1 MILSMVFFRKSEA
14 HIVGLLDVFTPTKI
28 HLSSRNSN
36 YVDLSYLCIM
46 SVAIVILNFNGR
58 GFLEKFLPE
67 VILNTPEGKI
77 YVADN
82 GSADDSVQL
91 VEEKFPQVTII
102 QWANNLGYA
111 GGYNFA
117 LKQIEAEYFVLMNS
131 DIKPQKDWLKPLLSF
146 FEMHPSCAAAQP
158 YILDYQQ
165 HEYFEYAGA
174 AGGYWDQLGY
184 PFSRGRIF
192 DHLEKNENQYPTSFV
207 NWASGACLMVKSEL
221 FWKVGGLDDY
231 FFAHM
236 EEIDLCWRLQR
247 AGYQI
252 AAVAESQVLHV
263 GGGTL
268 AQGNPFKTYLNFRN
282 NLILLYKNADP
293 ARKFTTILKRM
304 ILDGIAGLRFLM
316 NMQWM
321 QFLAVL
327 HAHFY
332 FYKYV
337 IFHKNKQNLPE
348 SLQKKYINSY
358 PGIIVLD
365 YFLRKI
371 KKFSDLKF

>member
-1 MILSMVFFRKSEA
+1 
-14 HIVGLLDVFTPTKI
+14 LDEITPTKI

-46 SVAIVILNFNGR
+46 SVAIVILNFNGE
-58 GFLEKFLPE
+58 GFLQKFLPD
-67 VILNTPEGKI
+67 VILNSPEGKI

-82 GSADDSVQL
+82 GSTDNSVQL
-91 VEEKFPQVTII
+91 VKEHFQEVTLI
-102 QWANNLGYA
+102 QWPNNLGYA

-117 LKQIEAEYFVLMNS
+117 LKQIEADYFVLMNS
-131 DIKPQKDWLKPLLSF
+131 DIKPEKNWLSPLLSF
-146 FEMHPSCAAAQP
+146 FELHPSCAAAQP
-158 YILDYQQ
+158 YLLDYQQ
-165 HEYFEYAGA
+165 PEYFEYAGA

-192 DHLEKNENQYPTSFV
+192 NHLEKNENQYPTSFV
-207 NWASGACLMVKSEL
+207 NWATGACLIVKSEL
-221 FWKVGGLDDY
+221 YWKVGGLDDY

-252 AAVAESQVLHV
+252 AAVAESKVLHV

-282 NLILLYKNADP
+282 NLILLYKNTDP
-293 ARKFTTILKRM
+293 TKKFNTLFLRM
-304 ILDGIAGLRFLM
+304 VLDGIAGVRFLI
-316 NMQWM
+316 QGEIK
-321 QFLAVL
+321 QFIAVL
-327 HAHFY
+327 RAHTH

-337 IFHKNKQNLPE
+337 LFFKNKQNLPE
-348 SLQKKYINSY
+348 KLQKKYVTSY
-358 PGIIVLD
+358 QRSIVMD
-365 YFLRKI
+365 HFFRKI

>member
-1 MILSMVFFRKSEA
+1 MILSMVFFRKRDA
-14 HIVGLLDVFTPTKI
+14 HIIGLLDEFTPTKI

-58 GFLEKFLPE
+58 GFLEKFLPD

-82 GSADDSVQL
+82 GSTDDSVKL
-91 VEEKFPQVTII
+91 VEEKFPAVTII

-111 GGYNFA
+111 GGYNIA

-146 FEMHPSCAAAQP
+146 FELHPTCAAVQP
-158 YILDYQQ
+158 YILDFKQP
-165 HEYFEYAGA
+165 EYFEYAGA

-207 NWASGACLMVKSEL
+207 HWASGACLMVKSEL

-268 AQGNPFKTYLNFRN
+268 AQGTPFKTYLNFRN
-282 NLILLYKNADP
+282 NLILLYKNVDP
-293 ARKFTTILKRM
+293 AHKFNTIFKRM
-304 ILDGIAGLRFLM
+304 LLDGIAGLRFLLDL
-316 NMQWM
+316 QWM
-321 QFLAVL
+321 QFLAVV

-348 SLQKKYINSY
+348 SLQKNYIESY
-358 PGIIVLD
+358 PGNIVAD
-365 YFLRKI
+365 YFFRKI

>member
-1 MILSMVFFRKSEA
+1 
-14 HIVGLLDVFTPTKI
+14 
-28 HLSSRNSN
+28 
-36 YVDLSYLCIM
+36 M

-58 GFLEKFLPE
+58 GFLEKFLPD

-82 GSADDSVQL
+82 GSTDDSVKL
-91 VEEKFPQVTII
+91 VEEKFPAVTII

-146 FEMHPSCAAAQP
+146 FELYPTCAAVQP
-158 YILDYQQ
+158 YILDFKQP
-165 HEYFEYAGA
+165 EYFEYAGA

-192 DHLEKNENQYPTSFV
+192 DQLEKNENQYPTSFV
-207 NWASGACLMVKSEL
+207 HWASGACLMVKSEL

-268 AQGNPFKTYLNFRN
+268 AQGTPFKTYLNFRN
-282 NLILLYKNADP
+282 NLILLYKNVDP
-293 ARKFTTILKRM
+293 AHKFTTIFKRM
-304 ILDGIAGLRFLM
+304 LLDGIAGLRFLT
-316 NMQWM
+316 NRQWM
-321 QFLAVL
+321 QFLAVV
-327 HAHFY
+327 HAHFH
-332 FYKYV
+332 FYKYL

-348 SLQKKYINSY
+348 SLQKNYIESY
-358 PGIIVLD
+358 PGNIVVD
-365 YFLRKI
+365 YFFRKI